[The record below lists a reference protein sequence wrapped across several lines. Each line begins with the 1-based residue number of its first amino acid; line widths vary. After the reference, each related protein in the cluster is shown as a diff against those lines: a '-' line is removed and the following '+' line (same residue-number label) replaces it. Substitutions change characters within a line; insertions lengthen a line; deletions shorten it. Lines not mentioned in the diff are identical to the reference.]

1 MKTMM
6 RTATLALAFATTIA
20 VSAQE
25 AAKQAA
31 DPWPWDFPQSVPL
44 QAETGQLALSCYGHY
59 FDAVEKGQKM
69 IDNTMIFYKTT
80 IEKVGADK
88 TIVDDW
94 GKEREVPNALII
106 PLAKNAKAKKGD
118 IVLTWWQSGSGMQR
132 AIVVDDSNPAQPY
145 VCYLDKS
152 WPDNPDDP
160 KLADMRKGEQLKP
173 GTFTVLKGGKWE
185 SGEQVAYHKNGE
197 WHAGRLVH
205 VDGDKVLVSVF
216 ASYIDATTKDR
227 AKLIPFKEKIK
238 VGDKVSV
245 VWLRYYRPGYTVI
258 KVDEATGHVYVKK
271 DGSDRVEC
279 KSIAEVTKVL

>member
-1 MKTMM
+1 
-6 RTATLALAFATTIA
+6 
-20 VSAQE
+20 
-25 AAKQAA
+25 
-31 DPWPWDFPQSVPL
+31 
-44 QAETGQLALSCYGHY
+44 
-59 FDAVEKGQKM
+59 
-69 IDNTMIFYKTT
+69 
-80 IEKVGADK
+80 
-88 TIVDDW
+88 
-94 GKEREVPNALII
+94 
-106 PLAKNAKAKKGD
+106 
-118 IVLTWWQSGSGMQR
+118 MQR

-205 VDGDKVLVSVF
+205 IDGDKVLISGF

-258 KVDEATGHVYVKK
+258 KVDEATGHVYIQK
-271 DGSDRVEC
+271 DGNSRVEC